1 MNIIEIVE
9 IVEEI
14 NLMNEPI
21 PNMSMRITKDQ
32 RIEVLKI
39 TIEAMNIPQN
49 KRTQHLSHIIK
60 IIKTVKSNNK
70 NII

>member
-39 TIEAMNIPQN
+39 TIEAMNILQN
-49 KRTQHLSHIIK
+49 KRTQHLSHII
-60 IIKTVKSNNK
+60 
-70 NII
+70 